1 MPRPIGARIREVC
14 EILEAI
20 GPSPIA
26 DIWPWTTE
34 GQNRNQTQ
42 RYLNRAMSHALI
54 RKDGDAYI
62 IRPNWRENLAPTP
75 SKYTVDAIR
84 NVIKTTASKASI
96 SMFTERPWR
105 LTAMEIVV
113 NEACI
118 RGERTFEIAKRL
130 GLKESTVNTH
140 SASIRKK
147 MKVRTTLAAA
157 VIYDRKTR
165 ANAAALVVDGEG
177 PKIVPIT
184 VMQLEDER
192 LAA

>member
-1 MPRPIGARIREVC
+1 
-14 EILEAI
+14 
-20 GPSPIA
+20 
-26 DIWPWTTE
+26 
-34 GQNRNQTQ
+34 
-42 RYLNRAMSHALI
+42 
-54 RKDGDAYI
+54 
-62 IRPNWRENLAPTP
+62 
-75 SKYTVDAIR
+75 
-84 NVIKTTASKASI
+84 
-96 SMFTERPWR
+96 
-105 LTAMEIVV
+105 MEIVV
-113 NEACI
+113 IEACI